1 MLKIALCDDD
11 AVFLKELTGKIQ
23 ELLRFE
29 EKNAAIASFVNP
41 TALTAS
47 VASGDRFDIFIL
59 DVEMPQIDGF
69 KVAADL
75 RKYQPNVALIFLT
88 SHLQYAPE
96 GYKVDALRFISKLNV
111 DETLP
116 EALQKALHTL
126 EQQDQHS
133 LLVQHY
139 KNFSRVLYQ
148 NIIYVRKTARSVQII
163 TSNQGVIKDNRGI
176 KELFDMRK
184 IKKTARIIVSID
196 FLLFLILYIT
206 GMPTR
211 YLATWALSLSAV
223 AIMMVITLFEKNSTR
238 RESV

>member
-163 TSNQGVIKDNRGI
+163 SMAEVRIGSIIDHSCSASYRLTTI
-176 KELFDMRK
+176 
-184 IKKTARIIVSID
+184 ARAESSCNKV
-196 FLLFLILYIT
+196 LITPDDLH
-206 GMPTR
+206 
-211 YLATWALSLSAV
+211 
-223 AIMMVITLFEKNSTR
+223 
-238 RESV
+238 